1 MLAAYILIQLGTEAT
16 ADSLD
21 QLRGIDGVQ
30 HAHIVFGPTDCI
42 AFIEAPDMGAL
53 LQCAMAIR
61 GVAGVEATDTRLA
74 VM

>member
-1 MLAAYILIQLGTEAT
+1 MLAAYVLIQLGTEAT
-16 ADSLD
+16 PESLD

-42 AFIEAPDMGAL
+42 AFIQAPNMESL
-53 LQCAMAIR
+53 LECAMAIR
-61 GVAGVEATDTRLA
+61 DVAGVEATDTRLA